1 MGIIF
6 FIANTHTQ
14 KTLIPAIPSHKL
26 PPPKNFAQ
34 FHTHL
39 LTFAFSMNY
48 KQFKIQ

>member
-14 KTLIPAIPSHKL
+14 KILIPAIPSHKL
-26 PPPKNFAQ
+26 PPPKNLIQ
-34 FHTHL
+34 YHNHR

-48 KQFKIQ
+48 KQSKIQ